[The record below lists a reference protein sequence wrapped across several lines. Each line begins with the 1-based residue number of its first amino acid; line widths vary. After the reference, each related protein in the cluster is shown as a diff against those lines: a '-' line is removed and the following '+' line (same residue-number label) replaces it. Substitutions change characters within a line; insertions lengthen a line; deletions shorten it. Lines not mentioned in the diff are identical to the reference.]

1 MERVSFTR
9 MKDGTRDD
17 YLLLE
22 EFERKHAEGLVDRL
36 LAQLRALKDE
46 PLPLQVDRLEHS
58 LQAPTRAH
66 RDGADEEMVVA
77 ALLHDIGDELAPYNH
92 CELAAAILRPYVS
105 ERTYWIVKY
114 HGEFQAHYYAHHFDG
129 DPDGRDRHRDNPHY
143 DACVE
148 FCEKWDQEAFDP
160 AYQSLPLA
168 FFEPMVR
175 RIFAREP
182 FKHDRANVGTSRQET
197 SAD

>member
-1 MERVSFTR
+1 MEKVSFTR
-9 MKDGTRDD
+9 MKDGTKED

-22 EFERKHAEGLVDRL
+22 AAEKKHADQLVERI
-36 LAQLRALKDE
+36 LAQLVALKDE

-58 LQAPTRAH
+58 LQCATRAH
-66 RDGADEEMVVA
+66 RDGADEELVVA
-77 ALLHDIGDELAPYNH
+77 ALLHDLGDELAPYNH
-92 CELAAAILRPYVS
+92 CELAAAVLRPYVS
-105 ERTYWIVKY
+105 ERTYWVVKY
-114 HGEFQAHYYAHHFDG
+114 HGVFQAHYYAQHYDA
-129 DPDGRDRHRDNPHY
+129 DVNARDRYRTSPHY

-160 AYQSLPLA
+160 GYDSLPLE

-182 FKHDRANVGTSRQET
+182 FKHDRANIGSN
-197 SAD
+197 

>member
-1 MERVSFTR
+1 MRKVTFTR
-9 MKDGTRDD
+9 MQDGTRED
-17 YLLLE
+17 YLMIE
-22 EFERKHAEGLVDRL
+22 EAERQHAEGVVDRI

-46 PLPLQVDRLEHS
+46 PLPLQVDRLEHC
-58 LQAPTRAH
+58 LQAATRAH

-105 ERTYWIVKY
+105 EQTYWVVKY
-114 HGEFQAHYYAHHFDG
+114 HGEFQAHFYAHHFG
-129 DPDGRDRHRDNPHY
+129 SDPNTRDRHRNNPHFQ
-143 DACVE
+143 ACAD

-160 AYQSLPLA
+160 NYDSLPLE
-168 FFEPMVR
+168 FFEPKVR

-182 FKHDRANVGTSRQET
+182 FKHDRANIGSTP
-197 SAD
+197 A

>member
-58 LQAPTRAH
+58 LQAATRAH
-66 RDGADEEMVVA
+66 RDGADEELVVA

>member
-1 MERVSFTR
+1 MIEEAERQ
-9 MKDGTRDD
+9 
-17 YLLLE
+17 
-22 EFERKHAEGLVDRL
+22 HAEGVVDRI

-46 PLPLQVDRLEHS
+46 PLPLQVDRLEHC
-58 LQAPTRAH
+58 LQAATRAH

-105 ERTYWIVKY
+105 EQTYWVVKY
-114 HGEFQAHYYAHHFDG
+114 HGEFQAHYYAHHYG
-129 DPDGRDRHRDNPHY
+129 SDPNTRDRHRNNPHFQ
-143 DACVE
+143 ACAD

-160 AYQSLPLA
+160 NYDSLPLE

-182 FKHDRANVGTSRQET
+182 FKHDRANIGSTP
-197 SAD
+197 A

>member
-9 MKDGTRDD
+9 MKDGTKED
-17 YLLLE
+17 YLLVE
-22 EFERKHAEGLVDRL
+22 EFERKHAEGVVDRL
-36 LAQLRALKDE
+36 LAQLVALKDE
-46 PLPLQVDRLEHS
+46 PLPLQIDRLEHS
-58 LQAPTRAH
+58 LQCATRAH
-66 RDGADEEMVVA
+66 RDGADEELVVA

-92 CELAAAILRPYVS
+92 CELAASILRPYVS

-114 HGEFQAHYYAHHFDG
+114 HGEFQAHYYAHHFGG
-129 DPDGRDRHRDNPHY
+129 DVNSRDRHRNSPHY

-160 AYQSLPLA
+160 SYQSEPLE
-168 FFEPMVR
+168 FFIPMVR

-182 FKHDRANVGTSRQET
+182 FKHDRNNVGTTRS
-197 SAD
+197 